1 MNYQKASFWRRLGA
15 VLVDGIIV
23 GIGSIILGAILSL
36 IGVNSTSVS
45 NGLSMIISIAYYLVT
60 YMNMEGRT
68 IGKKLLN
75 IQVIKKDGTPMTD
88 PFTII
93 IRDVVGK
100 FISAA
105 VLLLGYIWMLFDKNN
120 QTWHDKIAGTYVVYT
135 GATTANEMPTMPQ
148 QPTDMTTEQNHAS
161 ENTNQPV

>member
-1 MNYQKASFWRRLGA
+1 MNYQKASFFRRLGA
-15 VLVDGIIV
+15 ALIDGIIV
-23 GIGSIILGAILSL
+23 GIAGTILGAIIAMGGST
-36 IGVNSTSVS
+36 NTSVS
-45 NGLSMIISIAYYLVT
+45 NGISMILSIAYYLGT

-100 FISAA
+100 FISGI
-105 VLLLGYIWMLFDKNN
+105 VILLGYIWVLFDKNN
-120 QTWHDKIAGTYVVYT
+120 QSWHDKIAGTYVVYT
-135 GATTANEMPTMPQ
+135 GSTEPATMPQ
-148 QPTDMTTEQNHAS
+148 APVQNTTEQNHAP
-161 ENTNQPV
+161 ENTTQPV